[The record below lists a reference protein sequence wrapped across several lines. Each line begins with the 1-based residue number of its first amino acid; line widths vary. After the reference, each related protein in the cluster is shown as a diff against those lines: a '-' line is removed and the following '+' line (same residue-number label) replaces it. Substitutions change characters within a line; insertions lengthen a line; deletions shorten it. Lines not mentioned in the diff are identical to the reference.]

1 MALGPSSPAWG
12 WKVRLDELQAV
23 LAFGEGKADTRGLS
37 WTEHQA
43 LSRQIRNQ
51 VSLLEELAGGMSRKL
66 TAWKREVGVPQ
77 GATAHTRADIQ
88 LLSGLLAETAPPS
101 LEVGEGTEE
110 EVVPETPPE
119 VASAS
124 KAPQASLTYAEAA
137 KGEGVEARVFMGLP
151 SDRLRGLLVSL
162 KADSG
167 LAGVQAE
174 LSEQREKS
182 NRTSNYKRGP
192 LRAAIAEKKL
202 VEQHLSYTLLQ
213 TEKKIADI
221 QAILQQRAKDAARS
235 RRQRAMEGRRDMSP
249 GEESSKDLDSNSHHS
264 PGEPST
270 SALATPG
277 GAAETEGK
285 AREKVSEEEWD
296 GEKGEEWQ
304 LKVQD
309 RGRGLIKESLLKFG
323 NELGEDSVKDKKKK
337 KKKKKNI
344 ARHQPETSVR
354 GSGDST
360 EEGECSNAEYMYNDD
375 VQALQKPGARDTNP
389 AGGNRMPQK
398 PAQPASV
405 EVSGPPAA
413 LHGDRETIP
422 AGTMACTG
430 DPMEGSFP
438 CSLPSDL
445 PLRVVAS
452 PGVAGTSASCPQA
465 AAGQD
470 GTGWSSL
477 EQGDGPPFPSA
488 PLEQARLLSPTSKSP
503 PLFVP
508 QSVSLDVSKF
518 VFQSVPPASLCVPLM
533 SACVTSPPVVPVV
546 PVVPGGAAGA
556 AGAMEDRTAG
566 DSHHPQPAVH
576 TEETASGGKKS
587 MTNIVFDSTGGLGM
601 AEEDGSMDVTVNVMM
616 GPIGLSKKV
625 HSQPVCINDVAPA
638 PGVVAPAPGVVA
650 PAPGVVTPAPG
661 VVAPAPGT
669 IAPGVVAPAP
679 GVVAPASGYVAPAP
693 GTIAPAPGYVAP
705 APGSLEL
712 VGTQVSGTSTGT
724 GTLTKGAA
732 VINSLDA
739 QACTRVPLRHSQ
751 VVTQGSGVTEASG
764 SARGVRPNHS
774 QTAGPGAPNAWASGP
789 PRLSAD
795 GPATRPQVSFGNRR
809 NVVRLICGGET
820 QVPDRRW
827 LVTRLKDMGFAP
839 VDLYAL
845 IHASGTREF
854 DVSFM
859 TSQLLDRFWA
869 GWEAARSAQGTKW
882 AGFTA
887 VAISRQGL
895 KKVTFLVRNE
905 SIPIADILVWTKRF
919 GDVKSPPVKIL
930 DEDGIWTGG
939 WTVSVLLRE
948 IREMGH
954 TYRTCPEAQHN
965 VESIWSQEPV
975 EMDSAGLGVQVASSS
990 TRPISGT
997 GVSLPQQQPILP
1009 SVSVTSQDPGKA
1021 TSSRPLTKSVRR
1033 ERTTSTAIMAP
1044 PRPPPPR
1051 PPPPKFSTVKVT
1063 PTEKSPDARPL
1074 DAQSLEWSTVK
1085 GKKPP
1090 PSKTSTL
1097 PSPRKIA
1104 IPPAAKPP
1112 KGGDAT
1118 YKGGVARASS
1128 SSSGLQEAPVPVS
1141 NRYEALS
1148 SSWADCEYKEEMAN
1162 LPGVVAGVEVGQEV
1176 LLRDDGPLYPGVS
1189 VKRFLGSD
1197 TEEEGIKSSRAR
1209 FLVYDH
1215 LSRAPYNVILVQ
1227 ETRLETLAAL
1237 HAAKRDWRW
1246 GPSYFSLATERY
1258 GGIAILFKDV
1268 DVSINRVIELQKG
1281 RCVVLDVSMGRQP
1294 FRIINIYGPQSK
1306 WERKRLFIEIE
1317 PYLYTS
1323 QQILFG
1329 GDFNTI
1335 TRPQDR
1341 RDATQ
1346 RLGYDSYFLN
1356 KMVSQAGLVDVYLH
1370 HTPNPTGGYTY
1381 HRGSCQSRID
1391 RFFFK
1396 ENFPV
1401 AAPVLTPVE
1410 FSDHHIL
1417 SCELNVYS
1425 TPPKGR
1431 GIWRLNSDLL
1441 VEQRVQQAFMEF
1453 FHDQMT
1459 LADLGQMKSEWWE
1472 MVKARTQRLFHNLA
1486 RNMQSSRYKMY
1497 LGLLGR
1503 LDILISQG
1511 GDPEDIAAVKNLMR
1525 SYQYDRYA
1533 SLVKER
1539 DHGSYRSPDPYLSCK
1554 RKEGTKSIPS
1564 LRGTDGTLEESPRG
1578 ILKVVRDYYIELLGK
1593 GSPQCSEEGTSHG
1606 RRVDDFLSELTL
1618 PEHSDLSFD
1627 ELVSE
1632 ITIEE
1637 VTESIQ
1643 QQNKCKSPGPD
1654 GLTAEFYQQF
1664 CDLLAP
1670 HLTEV
1675 FNESLAQGL
1684 LPPSMRTSALI
1695 LLSKPNVL
1703 DTADVGNW
1711 RPISLLNVDRK
1722 VLAKI
1727 LMKRVQG
1734 LARRV
1739 LSTSQYCSIE
1749 GRTVFDAVFEVR
1761 EALEKCRD
1769 GERGIYLL
1777 ALDQSKAFDR
1787 VDHRYLWSVLRK
1799 YGLPGKFVNWIITL
1813 YRGAESFALVNG
1825 WRGRAFRIR
1834 SGVRQGCPLSPL
1846 LYVFAVDPFIRRVEA
1861 GTLQG
1866 VARAPERPLRVV
1878 AYADDISIVVSNTRE
1893 ATEVDDL
1900 ILAYSAASASRVNR
1914 DKSVVFW
1921 CGKEGDQFP
1930 LPDGFPRAQPEI
1942 KILGVVFGPGDLALR
1957 NWTERL
1963 AIASSKVE
1971 ESHRWKLTFR
1981 ERDEQPGWVCI
1992 FREWV
1997 TPFLVDWFQGGR
2009 VKSMRVR
2016 HSSYLPSS
2024 VIEGVGIL
2032 RRWNVTVEE
2041 VRDTP
2046 KKLLDGRVLATHFGI
2061 QLALKDCPPST
2072 LASGL
2077 KNINSR
2083 RLPEK
2088 YRDVAH
2094 PLLIPLDLCGVGGE
2108 GF

>member
-1 MALGPSSPAWG
+1 
-12 WKVRLDELQAV
+12 
-23 LAFGEGKADTRGLS
+23 
-37 WTEHQA
+37 
-43 LSRQIRNQ
+43 
-51 VSLLEELAGGMSRKL
+51 
-66 TAWKREVGVPQ
+66 
-77 GATAHTRADIQ
+77 
-88 LLSGLLAETAPPS
+88 
-101 LEVGEGTEE
+101 
-110 EVVPETPPE
+110 
-119 VASAS
+119 
-124 KAPQASLTYAEAA
+124 
-137 KGEGVEARVFMGLP
+137 
-151 SDRLRGLLVSL
+151 
-162 KADSG
+162 
-167 LAGVQAE
+167 
-174 LSEQREKS
+174 
-182 NRTSNYKRGP
+182 
-192 LRAAIAEKKL
+192 
-202 VEQHLSYTLLQ
+202 
-213 TEKKIADI
+213 
-221 QAILQQRAKDAARS
+221 
-235 RRQRAMEGRRDMSP
+235 
-249 GEESSKDLDSNSHHS
+249 
-264 PGEPST
+264 
-270 SALATPG
+270 
-277 GAAETEGK
+277 
-285 AREKVSEEEWD
+285 
-296 GEKGEEWQ
+296 
-304 LKVQD
+304 
-309 RGRGLIKESLLKFG
+309 
-323 NELGEDSVKDKKKK
+323 
-337 KKKKKNI
+337 
-344 ARHQPETSVR
+344 
-354 GSGDST
+354 
-360 EEGECSNAEYMYNDD
+360 
-375 VQALQKPGARDTNP
+375 
-389 AGGNRMPQK
+389 
-398 PAQPASV
+398 
-405 EVSGPPAA
+405 
-413 LHGDRETIP
+413 
-422 AGTMACTG
+422 
-430 DPMEGSFP
+430 
-438 CSLPSDL
+438 
-445 PLRVVAS
+445 
-452 PGVAGTSASCPQA
+452 
-465 AAGQD
+465 
-470 GTGWSSL
+470 
-477 EQGDGPPFPSA
+477 
-488 PLEQARLLSPTSKSP
+488 
-503 PLFVP
+503 
-508 QSVSLDVSKF
+508 
-518 VFQSVPPASLCVPLM
+518 
-533 SACVTSPPVVPVV
+533 
-546 PVVPGGAAGA
+546 
-556 AGAMEDRTAG
+556 
-566 DSHHPQPAVH
+566 
-576 TEETASGGKKS
+576 
-587 MTNIVFDSTGGLGM
+587 
-601 AEEDGSMDVTVNVMM
+601 
-616 GPIGLSKKV
+616 
-625 HSQPVCINDVAPA
+625 
-638 PGVVAPAPGVVA
+638 
-650 PAPGVVTPAPG
+650 
-661 VVAPAPGT
+661 
-669 IAPGVVAPAP
+669 
-679 GVVAPASGYVAPAP
+679 
-693 GTIAPAPGYVAP
+693 
-705 APGSLEL
+705 
-712 VGTQVSGTSTGT
+712 
-724 GTLTKGAA
+724 
-732 VINSLDA
+732 
-739 QACTRVPLRHSQ
+739 
-751 VVTQGSGVTEASG
+751 
-764 SARGVRPNHS
+764 
-774 QTAGPGAPNAWASGP
+774 
-789 PRLSAD
+789 
-795 GPATRPQVSFGNRR
+795 
-809 NVVRLICGGET
+809 
-820 QVPDRRW
+820 
-827 LVTRLKDMGFAP
+827 
-839 VDLYAL
+839 
-845 IHASGTREF
+845 
-854 DVSFM
+854 
-859 TSQLLDRFWA
+859 
-869 GWEAARSAQGTKW
+869 
-882 AGFTA
+882 
-887 VAISRQGL
+887 
-895 KKVTFLVRNE
+895 
-905 SIPIADILVWTKRF
+905 
-919 GDVKSPPVKIL
+919 
-930 DEDGIWTGG
+930 
-939 WTVSVLLRE
+939 
-948 IREMGH
+948 
-954 TYRTCPEAQHN
+954 
-965 VESIWSQEPV
+965 
-975 EMDSAGLGVQVASSS
+975 
-990 TRPISGT
+990 
-997 GVSLPQQQPILP
+997 
-1009 SVSVTSQDPGKA
+1009 
-1021 TSSRPLTKSVRR
+1021 
-1033 ERTTSTAIMAP
+1033 MAP

-1112 KGGDAT
+1112 KGRDAT

-1128 SSSGLQEAPVPVS
+1128 SSSGLQEAPLPVS

-1148 SSWADCEYKEEMAN
+1148 SSWADCEYEEEMAN
-1162 LPGVVAGVEVGQEV
+1162 LPEVEAGVEVGQEV

-1197 TEEEGIKSSRAR
+1197 TEEEG
-1209 FLVYDH
+1209 
-1215 LSRAPYNVILVQ
+1215 RAPYNVILVQ

-1258 GGIAILFKDV
+1258 GGIAILLKDV

-1346 RLGYDSYFLN
+1346 RLG
-1356 KMVSQAGLVDVYLH
+1356 
-1370 HTPNPTGGYTY
+1370 
-1381 HRGSCQSRID
+1381 GSCQSRID

-1396 ENFPV
+1396 EHFPV

-1441 VEQRVQQAFMEF
+1441 VEQRVQQAFMEY

-1459 LADLGQMKSEWWE
+1459 LADLGQTKSEWWE
-1472 MVKARTQRLFHNLA
+1472 MVKARTQRLFRNLA

-1497 LGLLGR
+1497 LGLLRR

-1554 RKEGTKSIPS
+1554 WKEGTKSIPS
-1564 LRGTDGTLEESPRG
+1564 LRGTDGTLEESPRR

-1722 VLAKI
+1722 VQAKI

-1866 VARAPERPLRVV
+1866 VARAPEKPLRVV

-1893 ATEVDDL
+1893 ATEVNDL

-1981 ERDEQPGWVCI
+1981 ERVNLIKTYVLTVFGYVSNIFLLPRNFGALLKDEQPGWVCI

-2016 HSSYLPSS
+2016 HSSYLPSL

-2046 KKLLDGRVLATHFGI
+2046 KKLLDGRVVVADILRAVRGI
-2061 QLALKDCPPST
+2061 YTTERASMDPTIWQRLWRNLKVHPP
-2072 LASGL
+2072 
-2077 KNINSR
+2077 
-2083 RLPEK
+2083 
-2088 YRDVAH
+2088 
-2094 PLLIPLDLCGVGGE
+2094 
-2108 GF
+2108 